1 MSANQEGSDFELLIE
16 LFEGNEESLKEV
28 ISIFLKD
35 LPISILKIKSDCKNG
50 DWTAAKGVAHQMKP
64 FYGYSGNQKAISL
77 LEQFQLELESAS
89 APYDYTSLLDQ
100 IEAITE
106 DMIKKLGDRFR
117 V

>member
-1 MSANQEGSDFELLIE
+1 
-16 LFEGNEESLKEV
+16 
-28 ISIFLKD
+28 
-35 LPISILKIKSDCKNG
+35 
-50 DWTAAKGVAHQMKP
+50 MKP